1 MKMVTK
7 AALLGAVLAAAIIA
21 PTASSALTLVMSDA
35 AGNLG
40 AVDVNTGQVGYLHN
54 MGVAYEGLA
63 FDDLGNLY
71 GVTATN
77 LHQIDVIA
85 GTASS
90 LGAHGIP
97 KPVGMIAFPHP
108 GVFDAQF
115 DVIPADL
122 YVLESDGDVYNI
134 APDLSTSQI
143 ASGQI
148 TNALAFGTS
157 DFAVGGFVWDGGW
170 TMSVEG
176 GFTGLNVTPGD
187 PNFDYLTDTTT
198 NGIGFLDQMA
208 FDHVTA
214 MATSAS
220 SAIIYGVSG
229 TTIFDT
235 ATGAIISDFGG
246 QGLGAP
252 VGAAFATENGGR
264 DIPLP
269 AVPLPAALLPML
281 SVVGFMTYR
290 SRRKA

>member
-1 MKMVTK
+1 MNAASKG
-7 AALLGAVLAAAIIA
+7 ALLGALLAAASLG
-21 PTASSALTLVMSDA
+21 PTASNALTLVMSDA

-63 FDDLGNLY
+63 FDPLGNLY
-71 GVTATN
+71 GVTATD

-85 GTASS
+85 GTSSS
-90 LGAHGIP
+90 LGAHGIQ

-108 GVFDAQF
+108 GVFDPQY
-115 DVIPADL
+115 DVIPAEL
-122 YVLESDGDVYNI
+122 LVLESDGDIWDI
-134 APDLSTSQI
+134 APDLSVFQI

-176 GFTGLNVTPGD
+176 GFTGLGVTPGD
-187 PNFDYLTDTTT
+187 LNFDYLTDTTT

-208 FDHVTA
+208 FDNVTA

-220 SAIIYGVSG
+220 SAIVYGVSG

-235 ATGAIISDFGG
+235 ATGAVISDFGG

-269 AVPLPAALLPML
+269 TVPLPAALLPML
-281 SVVGFMTYR
+281 SVAGFLAYR
-290 SRRKA
+290 ARRKG

>member
-1 MKMVTK
+1 MSLVSKGMIF
-7 AALLGAVLAAAIIA
+7 GATFAVAGFAAA
-21 PTASSALTLVMSDA
+21 PASVLTLVMSDA

-40 AVDVNTGQVGYLHN
+40 AVDVNTGQVGILHN

-63 FDDLGNLY
+63 FDPLGNLY
-71 GVTATN
+71 GVTATD

-85 GTASS
+85 GTSSS
-90 LGAHGIP
+90 LGAHGIQNA
-97 KPVGMIAFPHP
+97 VGMIPFPHP

-115 DVIPADL
+115 DTIPAEL
-122 YVLESDGDVYNI
+122 QVLTSNGDVHNI
-134 APDLSTSQI
+134 APDLSIFQI

-148 TNALAFGTS
+148 VNALAFGTS

-170 TMSVEG
+170 TISVEG
-176 GFTGLNVTPGD
+176 SFTGFNVSPGD

-198 NGIGFLDQMA
+198 NGIGFLDQTA
-208 FDHVTA
+208 FDQVTA

-220 SAIIYGVSG
+220 SAIVYGISG

-235 ATGAIISDFGG
+235 ATGNVINDFGG

-252 VGAAFATENGGR
+252 VGAVFPTENGGR

-269 AVPLPAALLPML
+269 TVPVPAAIWPML
-281 SVVGFMTYR
+281 GALGVIGWM
-290 SRRKA
+290 RRKAA